1 MPIVIGTLIYLVFG
15 NYIYG
20 DLLDA
25 GKSYIKERFSS
36 GGLGEF
42 LIWILIG
49 LLTVAFYFVLSY
61 TFVLVVSIFAS
72 PFNDLIS
79 SRVEHLLVEQK
90 PVDITISF
98 NRMMKSLMFT
108 VINELKKIILILIL
122 NIIAFAMSFFGIL
135 APISILIFSILMAV
149 GFLDYSWSRKDLKF
163 KDCLKDLK
171 GSIFIYTLSGGM
183 FLLLVTVPI
192 VNLFVLPFGVV
203 YFTVLFTMNSKNKV
217 GEN

>member
-1 MPIVIGTLIYLVFG
+1 
-15 NYIYG
+15 
-20 DLLDA
+20 
-25 GKSYIKERFSS
+25 
-36 GGLGEF
+36 
-42 LIWILIG
+42 
-49 LLTVAFYFVLSY
+49 
-61 TFVLVVSIFAS
+61 
-72 PFNDLIS
+72 
-79 SRVEHLLVEQK
+79 
-90 PVDITISF
+90 
-98 NRMMKSLMFT
+98 
-108 VINELKKIILILIL
+108 
-122 NIIAFAMSFFGIL
+122 MSFFGIL